1 MRIQIEFAAR
11 KEGVARATYA
21 QHLARNIMGKYCGEE
36 RRQQGRRAG
45 SEGKK
50 DIYTYASMWL
60 PFLCALAAGNLFIF
74 NL

>member
-21 QHLARNIMGKYCGEE
+21 QHLGKYCGEE
-36 RRQQGRRAG
+36 RRQQ
-45 SEGKK
+45 GKK

-60 PFLCALAAGNLFIF
+60 PFCVCSGCRKFIYIQFVNLCHF
-74 NL
+74 